1 MGDPPDHGPAKP
13 ADPGSDRPS
22 NPGSGS
28 TGRTALERART
39 DARVHVVTLVVAVVV
54 GLAAAWLHWLGLVLG
69 GALVGVVSKTLPR
82 AILGG
87 VGFGVVVLVV
97 FAVSLGP
104 AAGAVLEMAP
114 ISYLVVAAALGLP
127 VLGSLVR
134 GLG

>member
-1 MGDPPDHGPAKP
+1 MTAEPPDPESAKP
-13 ADPGSDRPS
+13 PNAESV
-22 NPGSGS
+22 S
-28 TGRTALERART
+28 TGRSLLDRVRTEPRAH
-39 DARVHVVTLVVAVVV
+39 AMALVVVLVV

-69 GALVGVVSKTLPR
+69 GTLVGVVSKTLPR

-97 FAVSLGP
+97 FAASLGP
-104 AAGAVLEMAP
+104 AVGPVLEMAP
-114 ISYLVVAAALGLP
+114 VSYLVVAAALGLP